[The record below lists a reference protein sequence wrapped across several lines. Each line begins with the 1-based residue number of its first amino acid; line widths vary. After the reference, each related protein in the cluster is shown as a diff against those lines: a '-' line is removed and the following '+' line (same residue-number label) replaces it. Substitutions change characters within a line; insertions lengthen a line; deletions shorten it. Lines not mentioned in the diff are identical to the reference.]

1 MPFPAENRTRLTILE
16 AGPYTT
22 FQDAGRA
29 GRQALGVPEGGAMDE
44 DARICGNWLVGNPA
58 DAAGLETYMGGL
70 RFSVDGPL
78 TIALTGTPADRLQV
92 TSAEG
97 DIKEI
102 EAGCSL
108 YLSGGEA
115 VYLPPMRH
123 SNLAFIAL
131 SGALDLPRI
140 YGSLSTSL
148 NARLGGIEG
157 RRLASTDS
165 VKIKTPHTPPPARK
179 LNRVETFF
187 APAEAVRVVLG
198 PQDYAFAAAE
208 IDTLLGTQWTL
219 SAKMDRMGIRLS
231 GPSIVHKNSAD
242 ILSDGIVKGAVQV
255 PGDGQPIIMMA
266 DHQTTGGYTK
276 IACVISADLGKLARL
291 HPHRKIWF
299 QAVTQSQAEELATR
313 HKEEVTSLMR
323 QDIGS
328 SKN

>member
-1 MPFPAENRTRLTILE
+1 MSLPAENRTRLTILD

-22 FQDAGRA
+22 VRDAGRA
-29 GRQALGVPEGGAMDE
+29 GHQALGVPEGGAMDK

-58 DAAGLETYMGGL
+58 DAAGLETYIGGL

-78 TIALTGTPADRLQV
+78 ALALTGTPADRLQV
-92 TSAEG
+92 TGADG
-97 DIKEI
+97 DIKEV

-108 YLSGGEA
+108 YLSGGEV

-131 SGALDLPRI
+131 SGTLDLPRI

-148 NARLGGIEG
+148 NARLGGMEG
-157 RRLASTDS
+157 RRLASQDRLNI
-165 VKIKTPHTPPPARK
+165 KIPHTPTPARK
-179 LNRVETFF
+179 LDRVEAFF

-198 PQDYAFAAAE
+198 PQDYAFSTDE
-208 IDTLLGTQWTL
+208 IDMLLGTSWTL

-291 HPHRKIWF
+291 HPHKKIQF

-313 HKEEVTSLMR
+313 HKIELTNLMH
-323 QDIGS
+323 QDTVSI
-328 SKN
+328 KK